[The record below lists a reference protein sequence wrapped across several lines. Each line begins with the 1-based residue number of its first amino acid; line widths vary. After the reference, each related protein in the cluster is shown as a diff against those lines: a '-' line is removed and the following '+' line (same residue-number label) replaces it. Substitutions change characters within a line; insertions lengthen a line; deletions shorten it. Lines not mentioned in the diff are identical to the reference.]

1 MNRFEQEKV
10 AIIGQGYVG
19 LPLAVACAEVG
30 FTVIGIDNNAQRVKE
45 LNAGESHIEG
55 ISDSVLAA
63 MLAKGKYVAS
73 VDFSEVSAVEVVI
86 IAVPTPLD
94 RQRQPDLSALEGAV
108 RTVAP
113 HLKSG
118 TLLISESTSY
128 PGTARGLVFAII
140 EEILGKEASEIDVAS
155 APERVDPGNSKFHH
169 RNTPRIVAGLT
180 QSAATRAAE
189 FYRRFTDDVIEVSS
203 PEVAEAAKLLENT
216 FRQVN
221 IALVNEIA
229 VISHKLGIDVREVIE
244 AAGSKPYGFMKFFP
258 GAGVGG
264 HCIPVDPSY
273 LSWKA
278 KSVGA
283 KARFIDLA
291 NEVNLEMPA
300 YVAGRLIDRLLNAG
314 HAKGD
319 VMILGVAYKSGISDI
334 RETPADGVANA
345 LEKAGYEVHWS
356 DPLVST
362 WRGGDS
368 TEPSNDLVGAIVV
381 TAQPG
386 VTIAP
391 YVNLGIPVLDCTG
404 AFRGIEGVEQL

>member
-1 MNRFEQEKV
+1 MVKNKEKV

-30 FTVIGIDNNAQRVKE
+30 LVVTGIDIDARRIGE
-45 LNAGESHIEG
+45 LNKGLSHIEDVPSSKILEMVSSG
-55 ISDSVLAA
+55 NYR
-63 MLAKGKYVAS
+63 GT
-73 VDFSEVSAVEVVI
+73 VDFSEVSSCDVVI

-94 RQRQPDLSALEGAV
+94 DKREPDLVALRGAV
-108 RTVAP
+108 LSVAP
-113 HLKSG
+113 HLKPG

-128 PGTARGLVFAII
+128 PGTARELVLPIVQ
-140 EEILGKEASEIDVAS
+140 EILGAGADEIDVAS
-155 APERVDPGNSKFHH
+155 APERVDPGNAHYHH

-180 QSAATRAAE
+180 PAATKRAAE
-189 FYRRFTDDVIEVSS
+189 FYRTFTETVIEVSS

-229 VISHKLGIDVREVIE
+229 IISHKLGIEVREVIE
-244 AAGSKPYGFMKFFP
+244 AAATKPYGFMKFLP

-273 LSWKA
+273 LSWRA

-291 NEVNLEMPA
+291 NEVNLEMPT
-300 YVAGRLIDRLLNAG
+300 YVAHRLIKRMKANG
-314 HAKGD
+314 RNGGPI
-319 VMILGVAYKSGISDI
+319 VILGVAYKGGVADV
-334 RETPADGVANA
+334 RETPAEGVAEA
-345 LEKAGYEVHWS
+345 FEAAGYEVRWS
-356 DPLVST
+356 DPLVTS
-362 WRGGDS
+362 WRGS
-368 TEPSNDLVGAIVV
+368 SSVAPSADVAGAIVV

-386 VTIAP
+386 LEVAP
-391 YVNLGIPVLDCTG
+391 YISLGIPVLDCTG
-404 AFRGIEGVEQL
+404 AFRGISGVEQL

>member
-1 MNRFEQEKV
+1 MPEKKTV
-10 AIIGQGYVG
+10 AIVGQGYVG

-30 FTVIGIDNNAQRVKE
+30 FSVIGIDLNSQRVKE
-45 LNAGESHIEG
+45 LNAGQSHIED
-55 ISDSVLAA
+55 IASSKLAA
-63 MLAKGKYVAS
+63 MLADGKYFAS
-73 VDFSEVSAVEVVI
+73 VEFSKVGEAGVVI

-94 RQRQPDLSALEGAV
+94 ANRQPDLSALEGAV

-128 PGTARGLVFAII
+128 PGTARELVLAII
-140 EEILGKEASEIDVAS
+140 EEILGKEASEIDIAS
-155 APERVDPGNSKFHH
+155 APERVDPGNVNYNH

-180 QSAATRAAE
+180 PKATKRAAE
-189 FYRRFTDDVIEVSS
+189 FYRTFTDNVIEVSS

-229 VISHKLGIDVREVIE
+229 IISHKLGIDVREVIE
-244 AAGSKPYGFMKFFP
+244 AADSKPYGFMKFLP

-300 YVAGRLIDRLLNAG
+300 YVAGRLMDRLISG
-314 HAKGD
+314 GRIKGA
-319 VMILGVAYKSGISDI
+319 VMILGVAYKSGIGDI

-345 LEKAGYEVHWS
+345 LEMAGYEVQWS

-362 WRGGDS
+362 WRGGES

-386 VTIAP
+386 LKIDP
-391 YVNLGIPVLDCTG
+391 YVKLGIPVLDCTG
-404 AFRGIEGVEQL
+404 TFRGIEGVEQL

>member
-1 MNRFEQEKV
+1 M

-30 FTVIGIDNNAQRVKE
+30 FTVIGVDNNAQRVKE

-63 MLAKGKYVAS
+63 MLAEGKYIAS
-73 VDFSEVSAVEVVI
+73 VDFSKVSAAGVVI

-108 RTVAP
+108 RAVAP

-128 PGTARGLVFAII
+128 PGTARELVFAII
-140 EEILGKEASEIDVAS
+140 EETLGKEASEIDVAS
-155 APERVDPGNSKFHH
+155 APERVDPGNSKYHH

-180 QSAATRAAE
+180 PRATARAAE
-189 FYRRFTDDVIEVSS
+189 FYRRFTDEVIEVSS

-229 VISHKLGIDVREVIE
+229 VISHNLGIDVREVIE

-300 YVAGRLIDRLLNAG
+300 YVAGRLIERLLNAG

-345 LEKAGYEVHWS
+345 LEKAGYAIRWA
-356 DPLVST
+356 DPLVSS
-362 WRGGDS
+362 WRGAES
-368 TEPSNDLVGAIVV
+368 SHISSELVGVIVV

-386 VTIAP
+386 LRIDP
-391 YVNLGIPVLDCTG
+391 YVSLGIPILDCTG
-404 AFRGIEGVEQL
+404 AFRGIAGVEQI